1 MGLFDKAKNVV
12 PMKYQPTRRVPKK
25 PFSKKIVGTI
35 KRGIPTKVEKELNK
49 IIGML
54 PKNPKNIFAK
64 LNKVKK
70 KLAVMK
76 PKKK

>member
-1 MGLFDKAKNVV
+1 MGTVKKAI
-12 PMKYQPTRRVPKK
+12 PKK
-25 PFSKKIVGTI
+25 IQA
-35 KRGIPTKVEKELNK
+35 ELNK
-49 IIGML
+49 VIGML

>member
-1 MGLFDKAKNVV
+1 MRYPKSIKPSNTINRIVKGGKKKIMGTVKKAI
-12 PMKYQPTRRVPKK
+12 PKK
-25 PFSKKIVGTI
+25 IQA
-35 KRGIPTKVEKELNK
+35 ELNK
-49 IIGML
+49 VIGML